1 MPRKS
6 RDLDYKARSVKSAD
20 RVLDILVLLA
30 PCTNGLRL
38 KDIANELNI
47 PFSSLHAILN
57 TMKNKGFIERE
68 DNSLLYRLSRKVYQI
83 VPPSSQPEEDLVYLA
98 LPIMDRVQR
107 ASGETVSLSVRDG
120 NEIVFIAKR
129 SSSSI
134 IQVVQALGSR
144 FPAHATGSGKVMLAY
159 LPETEIDEIYPDE
172 KLPALTG
179 NTITTKTKLK
189 KELTKIYTCGFAFD
203 NEESVKEI
211 WAVAACIHSQN
222 GRSIAASSIVVP
234 KFRLT
239 EELET
244 KCREL
249 ITEAAVEIGLRLG
262 ANSPH
267 RDE

>member
-1 MPRKS
+1 
-6 RDLDYKARSVKSAD
+6 
-20 RVLDILVLLA
+20 LDILILLA
-30 PCTNGLRL
+30 TSINGIRL
-38 KDIANELNI
+38 KDIANELKI
-47 PFSSLHAILN
+47 PVSSLHAILN
-57 TMKNKGFIERE
+57 TMKNKGFIERD

-83 VPPSSQPEEDLVYLA
+83 TPPFSRSEEDLVYLA
-98 LPIMDRVQR
+98 LPIMDRVQH

-120 NEIVFIAKR
+120 GEIVFIAKR

-159 LPETEIDEIYPDE
+159 LAEKEIDEIYPDE

-179 NTITTKTKLK
+179 NTITSKTKLK
-189 KELTKIYTCGFAFD
+189 MELTKINTCGYAFD
-203 NEESVKEI
+203 NEESVQEI
-211 WAVAACIHSQN
+211 WAVAACIHSQD
-222 GRSIAASSIVVP
+222 GRSIAATSIVVP

-249 ITEAAVEIGLRLG
+249 ITEAAIEIGRRLG
-262 ANSPH
+262 ANSPY
-267 RDE
+267 RD